1 MMDDVLYDLERP
13 ALGQVSFGSRL
24 RSKPRVAV
32 VHDWLV
38 TFAGAEKVLEE
49 ILALFPQAELFSVVD
64 FLNEADRGRL
74 AGRRA
79 RTSFV
84 QKLPFARRKYRAYLA
99 FMPLA
104 IEQFDLAG
112 FDLVISS
119 SHAVA
124 KGVLTG
130 PDQVHICYCHTPIRY
145 AWDLQAQYLR
155 EAGLVSGVRSLI
167 ARALLHYVR
176 LWDVRTASGV
186 DYFIAN
192 SAYIA
197 RRIRKVYRRDAVVI
211 HPPVD
216 TDRFLLRR
224 DKDAFYLTASR
235 LVPYKRVEL
244 IVQAFA
250 GMPGR
255 RLLVVGDGPDFAKIK
270 ASAPANV
277 TMLGFLPPAALRDHL
292 QRARAFLFA
301 AEEDFGILPVEAQAC
316 GTPVIA
322 YGRGG
327 ALETIVDAD
336 NVAGEA
342 PTGLFFYEQSAA
354 AIVDAVERFEKL
366 IIAPEAC
373 RARAERFGRSAFA
386 AALRGFVEQ
395 VI

>member
-1 MMDDVLYDLERP
+1 MDDVLYDLERP

-255 RLLVVGDGPDFAKIK
+255 RLLVVGDGPHRVVGA
-270 ASAPANV
+270 
-277 TMLGFLPPAALRDHL
+277 DH
-292 QRARAFLFA
+292 
-301 AEEDFGILPVEAQAC
+301 D
-316 GTPVIA
+316 
-322 YGRGG
+322 GR
-327 ALETIVDAD
+327 
-336 NVAGEA
+336 
-342 PTGLFFYEQSAA
+342 
-354 AIVDAVERFEKL
+354 R
-366 IIAPEAC
+366 
-373 RARAERFGRSAFA
+373 RR
-386 AALRGFVEQ
+386 
-395 VI
+395 